1 MLNLV
6 KYVRVD
12 TLSKGITFLRDTYE
26 RAEAI
31 ANKKSGL
38 FWAIA
43 ILICFSVIFILNIL
57 TPLISDDFAYMFV
70 YGEDRLVSSV
80 ADILESQKN
89 HYYMWGGRSIVHSI
103 AQGLLMLPPYAADL
117 LNSLVYMGYIF
128 LIYFHIKGRGKNSLS
143 LFILIS
149 LAVWFLQPVLGDT
162 VFWLTG
168 AANYLWGATL
178 ILLFLLPFRM
188 YQGQKSNLGTLI
200 LMSVSIFIYGIVAG
214 WTNENTAAAM
224 LLISILYCAYY
235 YSQKWIIPVWLIT
248 GFIGSLAGFFI
259 MIAAPG
265 NYVRAG
271 GVSPDLFVLAY
282 RLFISTQMLLFYC
295 GTLLLV
301 TLSIYILFYRF
312 SGNNKNDNLK
322 LSLIYTIAAITAVYA
337 MVLSP
342 TFPRRALFGVVTYL
356 IIGVGILFH
365 NLDFRHNFIRQAR
378 MLIITFGLFYFLFT
392 FHFAFKEIN
401 LFRNIVQERE
411 LIIKQ
416 AKEDG
421 KSECEFNRF
430 SGGIYI
436 HGEDPFSAEL
446 MSRYYGIKVKWIPP
460 QD

>member
-1 MLNLV
+1 M
-6 KYVRVD
+6 D

-26 RAEAI
+26 RAESI
-31 ANKKSGL
+31 ADKKSGL
-38 FWAIA
+38 YWAIA
-43 ILICFSVIFILNIL
+43 ILICFSAIFILNIL

-103 AQGLLMLPPYAADL
+103 AQGLLVLPPYVADL

-128 LIYFHIKGRGKNSLS
+128 LIYLHIKGRGKNSLS
-143 LFILIS
+143 LFVLTN
-149 LAVWFLQPVLGDT
+149 LAVWFLQPVLSDT

-168 AANYLWGATL
+168 AANYLWGTTL

-188 YQGQKSNLGTLI
+188 YQGQKSSFGLTV
-200 LMSVSIFIYGIVAG
+200 LMSVSIFICGIIAG

-235 YSQKWIIPVWLIT
+235 YSRKWVIPVWLIA
-248 GFIGSLAGFFI
+248 GFIGSLTGFFL

-271 GVSPDLFVLAY
+271 DTSLDLFVLAY
-282 RLFISTQMLLFYC
+282 RLFDSTRMLLFYC
-295 GTLLLV
+295 GALLLV
-301 TLSIYILFYRF
+301 TLLVYIVFYRF
-312 SGNNKNDNLK
+312 SDKNKNDNLK
-322 LSLIYTIAAITAVYA
+322 LSLIYIVAAIIAVYV

-356 IIGVGILFH
+356 IIGLGILFQ

-392 FHFAFKEIN
+392 FYFAYKEIN
-401 LFRNIVQERE
+401 SFRNIAQERE

-421 KSECEFNRF
+421 KSKCEFKRF

-446 MSRYYGIKVKWIPP
+446 MSRYYGIKVKLIAP

>member
-1 MLNLV
+1 MN
-6 KYVRVD
+6 
-12 TLSKGITFLRDTYE
+12 TLSKGITFLRQTYE
-26 RAEAI
+26 RTEI
-31 ANKKSGL
+31 IVNKKSGL
-38 FWAIA
+38 LWVIT
-43 ILICFSVIFILNIL
+43 ILVCFSVIFILNML

-70 YGEDRLVSSV
+70 YGEDRLVSSIG
-80 ADILESQKN
+80 DILESQEN

-103 AQGLLMLPPYAADL
+103 AQVLLILPTYIADL

-128 LIYFHIKGRGKNSLS
+128 LVYYHIKGRGKSCLS
-143 LFILIS
+143 LFILIT

-168 AANYLWGATL
+168 AANYLWGTTL

-188 YQGQKSNLGTLI
+188 YKGKKSNIATQI
-200 LMSVSIFIYGIVAG
+200 LMSVIIFICGVIAG

-224 LLISILYCAYY
+224 LLILILYSAYF
-235 YSQKWIIPVWLIT
+235 YSQKWNMPVWLIT
-248 GFIGSLAGFFI
+248 GFIGSLAGFFL

-271 GVSPDLFVLAY
+271 DSSFDLLVLLY
-282 RLFISTQMLLFYC
+282 RLFNSTHTLLFYC
-295 GTLLLV
+295 GPLLLV
-301 TLSIYILFYRF
+301 ALLMYIVFYRF
-312 SGNNKNDNLK
+312 PYKNSNDNLK
-322 LSLIYTIAAITAVYA
+322 LSLIYTIAAIAAVYA

-356 IIGVGILFH
+356 IIGIGILFY

-378 MLIITFGLFYFLFT
+378 MLIIAFGLFSFLFA
-392 FHFAFKEIN
+392 FYFAIKEIN
-401 LFRNIVQERE
+401 SFQNIVQERE

-416 AKEDG
+416 AKEEG
-421 KSECEFNRF
+421 KSECEFERF

-446 MSRYYGIKVKWIPP
+446 MSRYYGIKIKLIPSK
-460 QD
+460 D

>member
-1 MLNLV
+1 MDISVNTLN
-6 KYVRVD
+6 
-12 TLSKGITFLRDTYE
+12 KGITFLRHAYE
-26 RAEAI
+26 KTEAI
-31 ANKKSGL
+31 VNKKSGL
-38 FWAIA
+38 FWVIA
-43 ILICFSVIFILNIL
+43 VLVCFSVIFILNIL

-80 ADILESQKN
+80 ADILESQEN
-89 HYYMWGGRSIVHSI
+89 HYYMWGGRSIVHFI
-103 AQGLLMLPPYAADL
+103 AQVLLLLPPYVAGL
-117 LNSLVYMGYIF
+117 LNSLAYMGYIF
-128 LIYFHIKGRGKNSLS
+128 LIYYHIKGRGKNSLS
-143 LFILIS
+143 LFILIT

-168 AANYLWGATL
+168 AANYLWGTTL

-188 YQGQKSNLGTLI
+188 YQGRKNNVVTQI
-200 LMSVSIFIYGIVAG
+200 LMSVIIFICGVIAG

-224 LLISILYCAYY
+224 LLISILYCAYFY
-235 YSQKWIIPVWLIT
+235 LQKWNIPAWLIT
-248 GFIGSLAGFFI
+248 GFIGSLAGFFL

-271 GVSPDLFVLAY
+271 HSPFDLFVFAY
-282 RLFISTQMLLFYC
+282 RLFNSTHTLLFYC
-295 GTLLLV
+295 GPLLLV
-301 TLSIYILFYRF
+301 TLLMYIIFYRF
-312 SGNNKNDNLK
+312 PYKNSDNNLR
-322 LSLIYTIAAITAVYA
+322 LSLIYTIAAIAAVYA

-356 IIGVGILFH
+356 IIGTCILFY

-378 MLIITFGLFYFLFT
+378 MLIITFGLFCFLFT
-392 FHFAFKEIN
+392 FYFAIKEIN
-401 LFRNIVQERE
+401 SFRNIVQERE

-421 KSECEFNRF
+421 KSECEFERF

-446 MSRYYGIKVKWIPP
+446 MSHYYGIKIKLIPP
-460 QD
+460 KD